1 MRCRTEKIRGAPHSR
16 GVTRADTQTEFPSRR
31 VLLIEDKLPD
41 SSAVVHALNDTPG
54 TRFVLEPVGRFSE
67 GLERLYR
74 DRTKPL
80 TGSERIAAIIVDLFL
95 PDAEGIEVVHQLL
108 QEAPYLPIL
117 VIANLPDENL
127 AKLAVRHGAQDY
139 LLKTRLDR
147 YSLNKVLESMVDRA
161 ANAEALFAHKELAQV
176 TLNSIGEAV
185 LSVALDGAVIYLNPV
200 AESLTGWRGAEAA
213 GHPVEEVLNIVDGS
227 TRIPVSNPLFMAM
240 KQNKALSL
248 TPHCVLIRRDG
259 SESGIEDSA
268 APIHDRNG
276 LVTGAVMVFH
286 DVTQARALALRTSY
300 LAQHDTLSGLANR
313 AMLHDRL
320 SHAITA
326 ANRHREKLAVLFID
340 VDRFKQVN
348 DFLGHSV
355 GDRLLQAMAQRLVT
369 CLRDS
374 DTAGR
379 FGGDEFVVVLS
390 EVAHSAD
397 AAIIADKLLVTLSQ
411 PYTIDAH
418 SLHITVS
425 IGIATFPDDGLD
437 AELLLKNADVA
448 MYHAKDGGR
457 NQQLFYARHMNQRAG
472 DRQILEG
479 DLRRAIAQQEFVLH
493 YQPKVDLQTGQIT
506 GVESLIRWRH
516 PAHGLVP
523 AAPFIRVAEQCGL
536 IVPIGRWVLREACRQ
551 ARDWLDAGLPLIQ
564 ISVNTSA
571 LELTKAGFV
580 ENVRA
585 TLLAFNL
592 TPRTLELELT
602 ETYLAQ
608 EPEVIEAVL
617 QELKSLGVRLAFDD
631 FGTGYASLTSL
642 RTLPVDALKIDQSF
656 VRNVASGTD
665 DAAIVIAMITMGRS
679 LHLRVVAEGVETRQQ
694 LEFLLAHGCPEGQ
707 GHYFSRPVSADEFAV
722 LMGRR
727 FAVGTLRASD
737 PPAQARITSVSSAAG

>member
-457 NQQLFYARHMNQRAG
+457 NQQLFYARHMNRRAG

-631 FGTGYASLTSL
+631 FGTGYASLTCL

>member
-1 MRCRTEKIRGAPHSR
+1 
-16 GVTRADTQTEFPSRR
+16 
-31 VLLIEDKLPD
+31 LIEDKLPD

-457 NQQLFYARHMNQRAG
+457 NQQLFYARHMNRRAG

-631 FGTGYASLTSL
+631 FGTGYASLTCL

>member
-1 MRCRTEKIRGAPHSR
+1 VRCRTEKIRGAPHSR

-457 NQQLFYARHMNQRAG
+457 NQQLFYARHMNRRAG

>member
-457 NQQLFYARHMNQRAG
+457 NQQLFYARHMNRRAG